1 AAGVDLATEKS
12 DLNALGE
19 DRAAVL
25 LRLASHPAVAD
36 AQYNQALVL
45 LQYFAFYRRDP
56 DDTAYTSLV
65 NTLKSKPLRDA
76 GAARSMVCSFL
87 NSEEYQL
94 RFGIL
99 TTHHTRE
106 CN

>member
-1 AAGVDLATEKS
+1 M
-12 DLNALGE
+12 
-19 DRAAVL
+19 
-25 LRLASHPAVAD
+25 
-36 AQYNQALVL
+36 
-45 LQYFAFYRRDP
+45 
-56 DDTAYTSLV
+56 V

-76 GAARSMVCSFL
+76 GAARSMVCSFM

-99 TTHHTRE
+99 TSHHTRE